1 MVRLKIIE
9 DVMEGGYTF
18 DADVDNA
25 VVAIF
30 EHFNGVNP
38 SNARLYLNHVSLDSD
53 ITPKQETLAAD
64 VERISQLEDVTLYY
78 VVHPE
83 GIGLLVGAF
92 LAVAA
97 VTAVVFLIKSAIPTA
112 TMPNTQSRSSNNEL
126 AQRTN
131 KPRLLGRIPDI
142 YGEVV
147 SVPDLI
153 QQPYTVYK
161 NHQEVEYA
169 YMCVGRGSYQIAD
182 IKDDT
187 THIRD
192 VAGASV
198 AFYEPYMTPNNGAT
212 PSLVVGA
219 PIDEPLR
226 NVRRLNPVNG
236 QTLRPPNTKTARTL
250 AYNMTLRAPN
260 LIIWNNPNDD
270 MDFTERFDAGE
281 YITLTHSQLPLPPTV
296 EGEPAPVRP
305 DYSGEY
311 RIALVTPK
319 EISLFDPDWADM
331 AEDVTPQKMEIA
343 ATGEYWVGDFVVED
357 RDATELIMNF
367 VSPSGMYKL
376 GENQHSTSVRIEVE
390 IREITED
397 DLPTSLLIT
406 DAVTVV
412 GSSQTRDQR
421 AATLR
426 VALPETPFRWSVR
439 ARRTTPEDK
448 GFEGTVVDDVKWKDL
463 YTSAPVTV
471 PHFGNVTTV
480 QSVTYATT
488 GALAL
493 KERKLNARVTRLLTV
508 RGSEALS
515 PTKNVAD
522 IIRAVSLDPFIG
534 ARKPEEVDMPAIYAE
549 IDRAAAYFG
558 TPKAVEFSYTF
569 DDNNLSFEETL
580 QAITGAAFS
589 TAYRRGNVLRV
600 RADLPTDD
608 PVLLF
613 NHRNKIPETEVRT
626 VRFGTESDFDGLN
639 YKYVDPDDGALVT
652 LYIPADRSA
661 KKAKDMDS
669 VGVRSHEQAYLHA
682 HREYRRI
689 LYQNEMVEFT
699 ATQEADVLLPQDKIL
714 VADNT
719 RPDTIDGQVVEQRGL
734 QLELSQPFEAEDG
747 VQYLIFLQLPTGR
760 TEAIT
765 IEPTSDPFAV
775 TLSRPPSEKLVT
787 DVETYAQ
794 TSYIIT
800 SDATDS
806 YVGRFVVSE
815 KDPQQGMTTNLRCVN
830 FDERVYEEDKKYY
843 SGAI

>member
-9 DVMEGGYTF
+9 DVVDGGYTF

-38 SNARLYLNHVSLDSD
+38 TNARLYLDHVSLDSD
-53 ITPKQETLAAD
+53 ITPQQETLAAD
-64 VERISQLEDVTLYY
+64 VEQIAQLRDVTLYY

-83 GIGLLVGAF
+83 GVGLLIGAF

-131 KPRLLGRIPDI
+131 KPRLLGRIPDV

-153 QQPYTVYK
+153 QQPYTVYQ

-169 YMCVGRGSYQIAD
+169 YMCIGRGSYQIKD

-192 VAGASV
+192 VAGSSV
-198 AFYEPYMTPNNGAT
+198 AVYEPFTSPNSGI

-219 PIDEPLR
+219 PIDEPLH

-236 QTLRPPNTKTARTL
+236 QTLRPPNTKTARTTG
-250 AYNMTLRAPN
+250 AKITLRAPN
-260 LIIWNNPNDD
+260 LIIWNDPNDN

-281 YITLTHSQLPLPPTV
+281 YINLVHGLLPLPPVV

-305 DYSGEY
+305 DYNGEY

-319 EISLFDPDWADM
+319 EISLFDPSWTDM
-331 AEDVTPQKMEIA
+331 TEDVTPQTTGIA

-367 VSPSGMYKL
+367 VAPSGMYKL
-376 GENQHSTSVRIEVE
+376 GENQHRANVRAEVE
-390 IREITED
+390 IRELD
-397 DLPTSLLIT
+397 DDDQTTS
-406 DAVTVV
+406 VV
-412 GSSQTRDQR
+412 LTRSIVVNGSSQTRDQR

-426 VALPETPFRWSVR
+426 VDLPPSDLRWSVR

-448 GFEGTVVDDVKWKDL
+448 NFEGTVVDDVKWKDL

-471 PHFGNVTTV
+471 PHFGNVTTI

-493 KERKLNARVTRLLTV
+493 KERKLNARVTRLLPV

-522 IIRAVSLDPFIG
+522 IVRAVSLDPYIG
-534 ARKPEEVDMPAIYAE
+534 ARKLEEVDMPAIYEA
-549 IDRAAAYFG
+549 IDRTQAYFG
-558 TPKAVEFSYTF
+558 TEKAVEFSYTF
-569 DDNNLSFEETL
+569 DDNNMSFEETL
-580 QAITGAAFS
+580 QAIVGTAFCTG
-589 TAYRRGNVLRV
+589 YRRGNVLRI
-600 RADLPTDD
+600 RPDLPTDD

-639 YKYVDPDDGALVT
+639 YKYIDPDDGALVT

-669 VGVRSHEQAYLHA
+669 VGVRNHEQAYLHA

-719 RPDTIDGQVVEQRGL
+719 RPDTVDGQVVEQRGL
-734 QLELSQPFEAEDG
+734 QLELSQPFRPTDEGLEH
-747 VQYLIFLQLPTGR
+747 LIFLQLPTGR

-765 IEPTSDPFAV
+765 IAPTVDPFVV

-787 DVETYAQ
+787 DIETYAQ

-800 SDATDS
+800 DSAAES

-815 KDPQQGMTTNLRCVN
+815 KDPQQGMTTSLRCVN
-830 FDERVYEEDKKYY
+830 FDERVYAEDKKYY
-843 SGAI
+843 NGVI

>member
-9 DVMEGGYTF
+9 DVIDGGYTF

-30 EHFNGVNP
+30 EHFGGVNP
-38 SNARLYLNHVSLDSD
+38 TNARLYLEQVSLDSD
-53 ITPKQETLAAD
+53 ITPQQETLAAD

-83 GIGLLVGAF
+83 GVGLLVGAF

-153 QQPYTVYK
+153 QQPYTLYK

-169 YMCVGRGSYQIAD
+169 YMCIGRGSYRITD

-198 AFYEPYMTPNNGAT
+198 AFYEPYTSPNNGAT

-219 PIDEPLR
+219 PIEEPLH

-236 QTLRPPNTKTARTL
+236 QTLRPPNSKTLTTTVSRITL
-250 AYNMTLRAPN
+250 KAPN
-260 LIIWNNPNDD
+260 RIVWNHPSNDVD
-270 MDFTERFDAGE
+270 MTEYFDAGE
-281 YITLTHSQLPLPPTV
+281 YITLTHSQLPLPPVV
-296 EGEPAPVRP
+296 EGEPDPVRP
-305 DYSGEY
+305 DYQGEY

-319 EISLFDPDWADM
+319 EISLFDPSWTDM
-331 AEDVTPQKMEIA
+331 TEDVTPQNTSVS

-376 GENQHSTSVRIEVE
+376 GENQHGTNVRIAVEV
-390 IREITED
+390 REITED

-406 DAVTVV
+406 EQITVR

-426 VALPETPFRWSVR
+426 VALPPSDLRWSVR

-448 GFEGTVVDDVKWKDL
+448 NFEGTVVDDVKWKDL

-493 KERKLNARVTRLLTV
+493 KERRLNVRAGRLLPV

-515 PTKNVAD
+515 PSKNVAD
-522 IIRAVSLDPFIG
+522 IIQAVSLDPFIG

-569 DDNNLSFEETL
+569 DDTNLSFEETL

-639 YKYVDPDDGALVT
+639 YKYVDPEDGALVT

-719 RPDTIDGQVVEQRGL
+719 RPDTIDGYVVDQQGL
-734 QLELSQPFEAEDG
+734 RLELSQPFRPKGGLE
-747 VQYLIFLQLPTGR
+747 YLIFIQLPTGR
-760 TEAIT
+760 TESINIAAT
-765 IEPTSDPFAV
+765 NDPFV
-775 TLSRPPSEKLVT
+775 VVLSRPPSEILAT
-787 DVETYAQ
+787 NVETYAQ

-800 SDATDS
+800 NNSAES
-806 YVGRFVVSE
+806 YLGRFVVSE
-815 KDPQQGMTTNLRCVN
+815 KDPQQNMTTNLRCVN
-830 FDERVYEEDKKYY
+830 FDERVYTKDLTYK
-843 SGAI
+843 G